1 MKFDLTAKDKLALE
15 NLVYHFIEELRER
28 EERAKE
34 KEILVPA
41 FGPGSFFNRLGFH
54 KSTYWV
60 KDFMNRLQNA
70 KNNQTKEEKELDEK
84 DIIDSGWKEAL
95 SI

>member
-15 NLVYHFIEELRER
+15 NLVYYFIEELRER

-34 KEILVPA
+34 KEILVPL

-54 KSTYWV
+54 RSINWA

-70 KNNQTKEEKELDEK
+70 KNNQTKKEKELDEK